1 MLPERVIDLGRVWH
15 AQAREDVQRLGTM
28 LRFVQHDMHDPSG
41 EPQLFV
47 KVVGEGLLFAQKFFG
62 EMSILPTLVRRVSKE
77 AVRSQ

>member
-1 MLPERVIDLGRVWH
+1 MLPERVVDLGRVWH

-47 KVVGEGLLFAQKFFG
+47 KVVGEGLLFAQNFSARCRFYRR
-62 EMSILPTLVRRVSKE
+62 SFVVLVRRP
-77 AVRSQ
+77 